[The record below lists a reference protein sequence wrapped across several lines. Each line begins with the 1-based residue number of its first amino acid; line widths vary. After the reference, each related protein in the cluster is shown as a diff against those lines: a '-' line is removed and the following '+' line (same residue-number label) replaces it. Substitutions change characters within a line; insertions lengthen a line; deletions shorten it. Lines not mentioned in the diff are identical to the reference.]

1 MDNDSDLRGG
11 SGKYLFLAVFLARF
25 NYDLIFFIIESSED
39 DNIMMKQYLKNES
52 LWRASYLLD

>member
-11 SGKYLFLAVFLARF
+11 SGKYLFLAVFSARF
-25 NYDLIFFIIESSED
+25 NFDLIFFIIESSED

>member
-11 SGKYLFLAVFLARF
+11 SGKYLFLAVFSARLNF
-25 NYDLIFFIIESSED
+25 DLIFFIIESSED